1 MCAVY
6 DELTDEVMKNA
17 MRESDFIRQSVN
29 EHFPQIKMRGRGM
42 MMGFALPDGTDCT
55 HIVDMARDE
64 FYLILNVTG
73 GNVIRLLPALNINHD
88 DTVILTD
95 RLIGLLKKLL
105 G

>member
-1 MCAVY
+1 
-6 DELTDEVMKNA
+6 
-17 MRESDFIRQSVN
+17 
-29 EHFPQIKMRGRGM
+29 
-42 MMGFALPDGTDCT
+42 
-55 HIVDMARDE
+55 MARDE